1 MMKLSLQQITPLYF
15 RAITMTLGALSL
27 LAYVRWAEGSVWPA
41 RRDWLTLALLMLP
54 NILAWHTL
62 SIFGVQ
68 ELASGRAAVLGFTMP
83 VFTVVLGSLF
93 FGQAMTRRTLLAAA
107 LALGSVALLL
117 WHEASH
123 LSGRP
128 AGVLWMLLA
137 ALSWAV
143 GTLWMRRAN
152 TQASPLRITV
162 WMLLLCCPILW
173 VAAMGTEPVPAL
185 ARFTPVM
192 WASLAW
198 GVWVNFGLSQV
209 LWFGLARSL
218 PPATST
224 MSILA
229 VPVLGTLFATV
240 VVGEVPVWQDWIA
253 LGLVAV
259 AIAAVLLPSR
269 GARGAQ

>member
-41 RRDWLTLALLMLP
+41 RRDWLTLTLLMLP

-229 VPVLGTLFATV
+229 VPALGTLFATV

>member
-27 LAYVRWAEGSVWPA
+27 LAYVRWAEGSVWPT
-41 RRDWLTLALLMLP
+41 RRDWRTLALLMLP

-93 FGQAMTRRTLLAAA
+93 FGQAITRRTLVAATLA
-107 LALGSVALLL
+107 LASVVLLL
-117 WHEASH
+117 WHEASN

-128 AGVLWMLLA
+128 AGVLWMILA
-137 ALSWAV
+137 AISWAL

-173 VAAMGTEPVPAL
+173 TAAAALEPVPAL
-185 ARFTPVM
+185 ASFTSVM

-198 GVWVNFGLSQV
+198 GAWINFGLSQV

-218 PPATST
+218 PPSTST

-240 VVGEVPVWQDWIA
+240 VVGEVPVWQDWVA
-253 LGLVAV
+253 LMMVAV
-259 AIAAVLLPSR
+259 AIATVLTP
-269 GARGAQ
+269 ARTRPAAS

>member
-137 ALSWAV
+137 ALSWAM

-259 AIAAVLLPSR
+259 AIATVLLPSR

>member
-128 AGVLWMLLA
+128 TGVLWMLLA

-259 AIAAVLLPSR
+259 AIATVLLPSR

>member
-128 AGVLWMLLA
+128 AGVMWMLLA

-173 VAAMGTEPVPAL
+173 VAAMGTEPAPAL

-240 VVGEVPVWQDWIA
+240 VVGEMPVWQDWIA

-259 AIAAVLLPSR
+259 AIATVLLPSR
-269 GARGAQ
+269 GTRGVQ

>member
-128 AGVLWMLLA
+128 AGVMWMLLA

-173 VAAMGTEPVPAL
+173 VAAMGTEPAPTL

-259 AIAAVLLPSR
+259 AIATVLLPSR
-269 GARGAQ
+269 GTRGVQ

>member
-93 FGQAMTRRTLLAAA
+93 FGQAMTRRTLLATA

-259 AIAAVLLPSR
+259 AIATVLLPSR

>member
-27 LAYVRWAEGSVWPA
+27 LAYVRWAEGSMWPA

-259 AIAAVLLPSR
+259 AIATVLLPSR

>member
-185 ARFTPVM
+185 ARFTLVM

-259 AIAAVLLPSR
+259 AIATVLLPSR

>member
-128 AGVLWMLLA
+128 AGVMWMLLA

-173 VAAMGTEPVPAL
+173 VAAMGTEPAPTL

-259 AIAAVLLPSR
+259 AIATVLLPSR
-269 GARGAQ
+269 GTRGAQ

>member
-27 LAYVRWAEGSVWPA
+27 LAYVRWAEGSMWPA

-173 VAAMGTEPVPAL
+173 VAATGTEPVPAL
-185 ARFTPVM
+185 ARFTLVM

-229 VPVLGTLFATV
+229 VPALGTLFATV

>member
-27 LAYVRWAEGSVWPA
+27 LAYVRWAEGSMWPA

-137 ALSWAV
+137 ALSWAM

-259 AIAAVLLPSR
+259 AIATVLLPSR